1 MNWYKI
7 AKNDIDEGYLIN
19 YTLFD
24 SSNSVAKTGSV
35 KAFRAWDAMKILKDS
50 LLGTQLGNSTI
61 LYIGKEKPDT
71 RSGPVS
77 VYTSFVYGSKLG
89 TKSSPIGQIELRLAD
104 GGSWRPINHKSPLRG
119 GASSI
124 VTPQSIRDDKAREIA
139 VKKSLDKA
147 TITDVNSL
155 SLSLEMHKYLYEV
168 RDSKYKLIY
177 RGSVEAQRPAF
188 VPDLLL
194 KRLKGRPC
202 GNDTIVNIKYHDLTF
217 TRRES
222 KARYICEVVG
232 KNGICGSLTLVNKN
246 FVTKE
251 EQRYA
256 PPTGPAPAA
265 PAGPI
270 SQLPAPKV
278 KIRTEAEAKAYRSRK
293 ANWARSA
300 RAQRNKDILEAGR
313 LRDEAKR
320 KALINA
326 PPLISEERRAKNRA
340 QNNAAYSRRKAEV
353 KAKRAAEALTPPP
366 LYQHNKAWDYIL
378 REIMY
383 KEDNMLPL
391 DKVMYNYSKMEKD
404 VKIRDLE
411 NDMQWK
417 VVPNVIKFMTY
428 TINKAEIEKKV
439 AQEANTE
446 QSLNEASI
454 WEAILNASKELKS
467 WCDDWINKNT
477 YTPQQA
483 AADAEAAK
491 RKRIE
496 ILGRLWD

>member
-50 LLGTQLGNSTI
+50 LLGTQLDNSTI

-89 TKSSPIGQIELRLAD
+89 TKYSPIGQIELRLAD
-104 GGSWRPINHKSPLRG
+104 GGSWRPINHKTPLRG

-124 VTPQSIRDDKAREIA
+124 VTPASIRADKAREIA
-139 VKKSLDKA
+139 VKKSLDNA
-147 TITDVNSL
+147 TINNVNSL

-202 GNDTIVNIKYHDLTF
+202 GNDTIVDIEYHDLTF

-265 PAGPI
+265 PVPAGPI
-270 SQLPAPKV
+270 KLLPAPK
-278 KIRTEAEAKAYRSRK
+278 EDA
-293 ANWARSA
+293 ARAAFKA
-300 RAQRNKDILEAGR
+300 RAQENKDRLEAGR
-313 LRDEAKR
+313 LRN
-320 KALINA
+320 NA
-326 PPLISEERRAKNRA
+326 RISVPSIHLTSEERLAKNRA
-340 QNNAAYSRRKAEV
+340 ARIRLFKA
-353 KAKRAAEALTPPP
+353 RAEAERAKVLTPPP

-378 REIMY
+378 RNIMY
-383 KEDNMLPL
+383 EEDNMLPL

-404 VKIRDLE
+404 VKTPWPRSNLE
-411 NDMQWK
+411 EK
-417 VVPNVIKFMTY
+417 VVERVIEFTTY

-454 WEAILNASKELKS
+454 WQAILNAAKEFKS
-467 WCDDWINKNT
+467 WGDDWINKNT

-496 ILGRLWD
+496 NLGRLWD

>member
-50 LLGTQLGNSTI
+50 LLGTQLDNSTI

-89 TKSSPIGQIELRLAD
+89 TKYSPIGQIELRLAD
-104 GGSWRPINHKSPLRG
+104 GGSWRPINHKAPLRN

-124 VTPQSIRDDKAREIA
+124 VTPASIRADKAREIA

-147 TITDVNSL
+147 TINNVNSL

-265 PAGPI
+265 PVPAGPI

-293 ANWARSA
+293 ANAARKA

-313 LRDEAKR
+313 LRGEAKR
-320 KALINA
+320 EALINA
-326 PPLISEERRAKNRA
+326 PPLTSEELRAKHRA
-340 QNNAAYSRRKAEV
+340 QQNAAYSRRKAEA
-353 KAKRAAEALTPPP
+353 KARREAEALTPPP
-366 LYQHNKAWDYIL
+366 LYKHIKIWDLLL
-378 REIMY
+378 RNIMY
-383 KEDNMLPL
+383 EEDKMLPL
-391 DKVMYNYSKMEKD
+391 DKVMYNYSEMEKD
-404 VKIRDLE
+404 MKTPWPRSNLE
-411 NDMQWK
+411 EK
-417 VVPNVIKFMTY
+417 VVERVIEFTTY

-454 WEAILNASKELKS
+454 WEAILNAAKEFKS
-467 WCDDWINKNT
+467 WGDDWINRNT

-496 ILGRLWD
+496 ILGR

>member
-89 TKSSPIGQIELRLAD
+89 TKYSPIGQIELRLAD
-104 GGSWRPINHKSPLRG
+104 GGSWRPINHKTPLRG

-177 RGSVEAQRPAF
+177 RGSVEAQRPAS

-270 SQLPAPKV
+270 NLLPAPK
-278 KIRTEAEAKAYRSRK
+278 EDA
-293 ANWARSA
+293 ARATFKA
-300 RAQRNKDILEAGR
+300 RAQMNKDRLEAGR
-313 LRDEAKR
+313 LRGEAKR
-320 KALINA
+320 EALINA
-326 PPLISEERRAKNRA
+326 PPPLTSEELRAKHRA
-340 QNNAAYSRRKAEV
+340 QHNAAYSRRKAEA
-353 KAKRAAEALTPPP
+353 KARREAEALTPPP
-366 LYQHNKAWDYIL
+366 LYQHIKIWDLLL
-378 REIMY
+378 RNIMY
-383 KEDNMLPL
+383 EEDNMLPL

-404 VKIRDLE
+404 VKTPWPRSNLE
-411 NDMQWK
+411 EK
-417 VVPNVIKFMTY
+417 VVERVIEFTTY

-454 WEAILNASKELKS
+454 WEAILNAAKEFKS
-467 WCDDWINKNT
+467 WGDDWINKNT

>member
-265 PAGPI
+265 PAGPV
-270 SQLPAPKV
+270 SQLPAPK
-278 KIRTEAEAKAYRSRK
+278 EDKARAAFK
-293 ANWARSA
+293 A
-300 RAQRNKDILEAGR
+300 RAQENKDRLEAGR
-313 LRDEAKR
+313 LRN
-320 KALINA
+320 NA
-326 PPLISEERRAKNRA
+326 RMSVPSIPLTSEERRAKLRA
-340 QNNAAYSRRKAEV
+340 QKRAEYARRKT
-353 KAKRAAEALTPPP
+353 KAEAERAKAPTPPP
-366 LYQHNKAWDYIL
+366 LYQHNKWWDYIL

-454 WEAILNASKELKS
+454 WEAILNAAKEFKS

-496 ILGRLWD
+496 NLGRLWD